1 MFHRTSR
8 KQLLDS
14 LPSDESRNKT
24 RCDHPLWRGEFGM
37 ELRVMIPWAY
47 YKTTHRCLYLETYG
61 IVGSKYLYWFSDK
74 HNIENPSIK
83 RKYVGRL
90 PKNNPFNKGS
100 VHIPDFPYD
109 TEWQSPPHKDVFA
122 RPEIREMLKDK
133 PLLVIQNKY
142 SIEWP
147 KTFNEP
153 VNFMNVR
160 LLSDMLDYLT
170 PNYTVLYKRF
180 TDKALEDHQDL
191 KDLEEKQI
199 IRTKFPS
206 VIIYD
211 DLAEGL
217 TDVEDQNLLMFGLM
231 SLSDHF
237 LSIQGGAAVVSSL
250 FGGKNIILIK
260 KGKESTY
267 GDYGYFHRFSNAT
280 VIWKKNNEE
289 YLKAIKKIM

>member
-1 MFHRTSR
+1 
-8 KQLLDS
+8 
-14 LPSDESRNKT
+14 
-24 RCDHPLWRGEFGM
+24 
-37 ELRVMIPWAY
+37 
-47 YKTTHRCLYLETYG
+47 
-61 IVGSKYLYWFSDK
+61 
-74 HNIENPSIK
+74 
-83 RKYVGRL
+83 
-90 PKNNPFNKGS
+90 
-100 VHIPDFPYD
+100 
-109 TEWQSPPHKDVFA
+109 
-122 RPEIREMLKDK
+122 
-133 PLLVIQNKY
+133 
-142 SIEWP
+142 
-147 KTFNEP
+147 
-153 VNFMNVR
+153 MNVR
-160 LLSDMLDYLT
+160 PLSDMLDYLT

-180 TDKALEDHQDL
+180 TDKALKDHQEL

-237 LSIQGGAAVVSSL
+237 LSIQGGTAVVSSL
-250 FGGKNIILIK
+250 LGGKNIILIK
-260 KGKESTY
+260 EGMELIY